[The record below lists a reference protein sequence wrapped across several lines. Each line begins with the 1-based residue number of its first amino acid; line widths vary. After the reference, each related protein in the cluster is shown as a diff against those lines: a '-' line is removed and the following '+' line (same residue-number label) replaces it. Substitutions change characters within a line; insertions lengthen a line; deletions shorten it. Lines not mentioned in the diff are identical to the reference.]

1 MAMTAMMSAYS
12 TKPWPSSSRKNASI
26 RGPLS
31 VVLGRQ
37 PARQRVFG
45 QLGRSYLRRL
55 GYAYSACAGQEV
67 WPFYLQRGASLA
79 ELRPNRHVSCSI
91 QQRGWTKERRSAG
104 RPAVATIGG
113 TASASVIHAGEKRCA
128 GCPGCPG
135 MAPLDESPVSDLGPH
150 ARRGRR
156 SRLTGIRQGS
166 RSSSCDR
173 YRLVARG
180 RLVAV
185 VERLDLRLGVATRQR
200 PAEEPIGDPRILRK
214 T

>member
-37 PARQRVFG
+37 PALRTVFG

-91 QQRGWTKERRSAG
+91 QQRTRVDQRKTERR
-104 RPAVATIGG
+104 PACSG
-113 TASASVIHAGEKRCA
+113 H
-128 GCPGCPG
+128 
-135 MAPLDESPVSDLGPH
+135 DW
-150 ARRGRR
+150 
-156 SRLTGIRQGS
+156 
-166 RSSSCDR
+166 
-173 YRLVARG
+173 
-180 RLVAV
+180 
-185 VERLDLRLGVATRQR
+185 
-200 PAEEPIGDPRILRK
+200 GDCI
-214 T
+214 